1 MNIMYPSFEKFVAT
15 RLPSVA
21 ARGVCMKKHDLAMRY
36 VLEGFFTSAQAL
48 EARYGE
54 EYRSILWK
62 TQYDLGFR
70 IASEIKKDYRLGDD
84 LDAAIDLMWM
94 LIVPFGIRMK
104 TSKCGPRCV
113 REEKL
118 QCPIYDLF
126 KSMKVNYCNELC
138 LAMTSGWLAAINPN
152 ITFQMVRMPDSEQ
165 YCIKDIILSPQESP
179 PLSVGVQTK

>member
-15 RLPSVA
+15 RLPSIA
-21 ARGVCMKKHDLAMRY
+21 ARGVCMKKHDLAMRF

-48 EARYGE
+48 EARYGT

-62 TQYDLGFR
+62 TQYDLGYR
-70 IASEIKKDYRLGDD
+70 IASEIKQEYRLGDD

-104 TSKCGPRCV
+104 TTKLNPGCV

-118 QCPIYDLF
+118 QCPIHDLF

-138 LAMTSGWLAAINPN
+138 LAMTSGWLAAINPRL
-152 ITFQMVRMPDSEQ
+152 TFQMVRLPDSER
-165 YCIKDIILSPQESP
+165 YCIKDIILPPQPSPSS
-179 PLSVGVQTK
+179 SVGGTD

>member
-1 MNIMYPSFEKFVAT
+1 
-15 RLPSVA
+15 
-21 ARGVCMKKHDLAMRY
+21 MKKHDLAVRY
-36 VLEGFFTSAQAL
+36 VLEGFFASAQAL

-70 IASEIKKDYRLGDD
+70 IASEIKKEYRLGDD

-104 TSKCGPRCV
+104 TTKINPECV

-118 QCPIYDLF
+118 HCPIHDLF

-138 LAMTSGWLAAINPN
+138 LAMTSGWLAAINPRL
-152 ITFQMVRMPDSEQ
+152 TFHMVRMPDAEQ
-165 YCIKDIILSPQESP
+165 YCIKDIILSPQQASP
-179 PLSVGVQTK
+179 TSDGVKTK